1 MRIPPALRS
10 RQFRWF
16 FTGRTL
22 SFLGSSMTPV
32 ALAFAVLDLTDSP
45 VALGIVL
52 AARSIPMAALLLVGG
67 VIADR
72 FSRSQVLVVSNIL
85 TGASQSLA
93 ATLLITGHA
102 EVWSLAAIEA
112 VNGVVVAFTFP
123 AMQSTIPMIV
133 DHDDLQQTNALLSFS
148 RQGMFIVGPSLA
160 GVFVVTV
167 GSGWAIAVD
176 AAAYVVS
183 AFCMSRLHL
192 RAVERVGESSML
204 ADLREG
210 WGVFTSMQ
218 WVWVVV
224 AAFGVLNM
232 IHAGVIFTLGPV
244 IAEDTIGEDAWGLVL
259 SAESVGFLV
268 TTLVLMKVR
277 LRYPLRAGMIGIG
290 ALALPMFALG
300 VAPSTIPLVVLMFLA
315 GTGGEVFGI
324 GWTTAMHENVPNELQ
339 SRLWSYD
346 AFGSF
351 VAIPVGQLLVGP
363 LASVFGAREVA
374 LAGGL
379 VYIVVALGALASP
392 QVRGLRRAGEV
403 SPTTP
408 GDADAT
414 STP

>member
-1 MRIPPALRS
+1 MRVPPPLRS
-10 RQFRWF
+10 AQFRWF

-22 SFLGSSMTPV
+22 SFLGSSMAPI

-45 VALGIVL
+45 AALGIVL

-67 VIADR
+67 VISDR
-72 FSRSQVLVVSNIL
+72 FSRSQVLVVSNTL
-85 TGASQSLA
+85 TGLSQGFA

-102 EVWSLAAIEA
+102 EVWSLAVIEA

-123 AMQSTIPMIV
+123 AMQSAIPMIV
-133 DHDDLQQTNALLSFS
+133 EREDLQQTNVLLSFS
-148 RQGMFIVGPSLA
+148 RQGMFIIGPSIA

-167 GSGWAIAVD
+167 GSGWAIAVNS
-176 AAAYVVS
+176 ATYLIS

-192 RAVERVGESSML
+192 RAVERADEPSML

-210 WGVFTSMQ
+210 WSVFVSMQ

-224 AAFGVLNM
+224 AAFAVLNM

-244 IAEDTIGEDAWGLVL
+244 IAKDTIGEDAWGMVL
-259 SAESVGFLV
+259 SAEAVGFLV
-268 TTLVLMKVR
+268 TTLILMRVQ
-277 LRYPLRAGMIGIG
+277 LRYPLRSGMLGMAG
-290 ALALPMFALG
+290 LALPMLALG
-300 VAPSTIPLVVLMFLA
+300 IAPSTLPLILLMFLG
-315 GTGGEVFGI
+315 GTGTEIFGI

-351 VAIPVGQLLVGP
+351 VAIPVGQLLAGP
-363 LASVFGAREVA
+363 LASVFGAQEIA
-374 LAGGL
+374 LVGGV
-379 VYIVVALGALASP
+379 VYIIVVLATLLSRDVRQLRSGA
-392 QVRGLRRAGEV
+392 GV

-408 GDADAT
+408 GGADAT